1 MNILLSDKVIDFLDA
16 TREKSR
22 AAEVSK
28 LLEILAAEHFNN
40 KGKNNNIKYES
51 KYEDNNDPANKTK
64 NSR

>member
-1 MNILLSDKVIDFLDA
+1 MNICLTDKVIDFLDA

-40 KGKNNNIKYES
+40 KDKNNNIKYES

-64 NSR
+64 IKR

>member
-1 MNILLSDKVIDFLDA
+1 MNIYLTDKVIDFLDA

-28 LLEILAAEHFNN
+28 LLEILATEHFNN
-40 KGKNNNIKYES
+40 KGNNIKYES
-51 KYEDNNDPANKTK
+51 THEDKNDQATK